1 MKKKVWITLLILAV
15 VAVGTAA
22 VLPGLL
28 GGGRTLPEGAA
39 AMYKDTVISEETVS
53 YLENTYAQAGRTVS
67 REEIIDDLLTDCAVE
82 EASGRPIPISL
93 RPGLWWTA
101 TVRTWGSL

>member
-1 MKKKVWITLLILAV
+1 MAMKKKVWITLLILAV

-39 AMYKDTVISEETVS
+39 AMS
-53 YLENTYAQAGRTVS
+53 
-67 REEIIDDLLTDCAVE
+67 LTIC
-82 EASGRPIPISL
+82 
-93 RPGLWWTA
+93 
-101 TVRTWGSL
+101 